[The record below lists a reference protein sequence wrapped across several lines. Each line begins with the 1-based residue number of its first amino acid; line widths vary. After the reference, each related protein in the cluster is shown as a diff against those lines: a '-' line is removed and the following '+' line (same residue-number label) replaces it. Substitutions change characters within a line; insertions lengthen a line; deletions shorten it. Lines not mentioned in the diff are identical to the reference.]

1 MKTEKLPNGAVMTA
15 EQAEIEVNKWFDFRK
30 VKPKARDNYNEE
42 VGKDALLEK
51 MIEGF
56 EYGLLIFDPE
66 KGYLKQKLEFPY
78 QSENGGVKISE
89 LDWKPRFREKE
100 LAEPLKG
107 VKPND
112 REGRMK
118 AHVAAITG
126 IDRSFIGS
134 LDYSDWSLSSTIVSY
149 FL

>member
-1 MKTEKLPNGAVMTA
+1 MKNELPKGVVMTA
-15 EQAEIEVNKWFDFRK
+15 EQAEKEVNDWFDYRRI
-30 VKPKARDNYNEE
+30 KPGARDNYNEE

-51 MIEGF
+51 LVEGF
-56 EYGLLIFDPE
+56 EYGLLIFNPE
-66 KGYLKQKLEFPY
+66 NGHLIQKLEFPY
-78 QSENGGVKISE
+78 QSEKGGVSVKQ

-100 LAEPLKG
+100 LANPLKG

-126 IDRSFIGS
+126 IDMQLIGS